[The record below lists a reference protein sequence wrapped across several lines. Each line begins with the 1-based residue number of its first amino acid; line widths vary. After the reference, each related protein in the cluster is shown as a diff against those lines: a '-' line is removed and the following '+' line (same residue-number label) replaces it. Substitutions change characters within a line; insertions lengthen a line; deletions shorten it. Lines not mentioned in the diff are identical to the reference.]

1 MNITVYCGS
10 TPGSLACYTQEAA
23 ELGRWIGE
31 HGHALVYGGSNTGMM
46 GAVAD
51 AVLAAGGKVIGV
63 IPDVAVSKKRMHPG
77 LTEAIFTQTVAERR
91 SRMIE
96 LGDAFIALPGGIGTL
111 DEMTEVLSLASL
123 ELLDKP
129 LVFFNTNGY
138 YEPMRQVLEH
148 IVGNEFGKKSY
159 FEQVLFTNDP
169 GEIEKVLISEK

>member
-10 TPGSLACYTQEAA
+10 TPGSLVCYTQEAA

-31 HGHALVYGGSNTGMM
+31 QGHTLVFGGSCTGMM

-51 AVLAAGGKVIGV
+51 AVLEAGGKVIGV
-63 IPDVAVSKKRMHPG
+63 IPDVAVIKKRMHPG

-169 GEIEKVLISEK
+169 EEIGKVLES